1 MKKRKADPRINHS
14 LFSVRNYVI
23 FFFMVSFVV
32 SCSFLSFFNFMD
44 IEQLDIRKSAVVTFG
59 NVIFLSLLVS
69 MIDGMR
75 RRYTVERPVK
85 RILQETKRLTEGD
98 FSARIEP
105 FHGYDSMDEFDVLI
119 EDFNKMAE
127 ELSGIETLRTDFVAN
142 VSHELK
148 TPLSIIQNYATM
160 LQTAEL
166 SEGKRLEY
174 AKTIVGAS
182 RRLSDLITNILKLNK
197 LENQQIY
204 PQARVYDLGEQ
215 LCECML
221 NFEEEWEEKQLE
233 ITADIEDSVRI
244 RGDAE
249 LMSLVWNN
257 LFSNAIKFTE
267 SGGRVAVSLKREG
280 EKAVVSVADTGC
292 GMSPETGRHIF
303 EKFYQGDTSHAVRGN
318 GLGLALVKRVID
330 VVGGDIRVESAV
342 GEGTTFRVY
351 LKEEKDY
358 HDGKI

>member
-1 MKKRKADPRINHS
+1 MA
-14 LFSVRNYVI
+14 
-23 FFFMVSFVV
+23 M
-32 SCSFLSFFNFMD
+32 
-44 IEQLDIRKSAVVTFG
+44 
-59 NVIFLSLLVS
+59 
-69 MIDGMR
+69 
-75 RRYTVERPVK
+75 TV
-85 RILQETKRLTEGD
+85 
-98 FSARIEP
+98 
-105 FHGYDSMDEFDVLI
+105 
-119 EDFNKMAE
+119 

-233 ITADIEDSVRI
+233 ITGESSHQKAAKQMVRKVCLSYHI
-244 RGDAE
+244 C
-249 LMSLVWNN
+249 
-257 LFSNAIKFTE
+257 FQ
-267 SGGRVAVSLKREG
+267 VS
-280 EKAVVSVADTGC
+280 
-292 GMSPETGRHIF
+292 F
-303 EKFYQGDTSHAVRGN
+303 
-318 GLGLALVKRVID
+318 
-330 VVGGDIRVESAV
+330 
-342 GEGTTFRVY
+342 
-351 LKEEKDY
+351 
-358 HDGKI
+358 